1 MQDSPP
7 LLLIHDSQLAMKRS
21 LLNRKVKSLALPVL
35 FVLLTV
41 ATSMWNTAYAQSLA
55 IRGVVVDNENRPLPG
70 ANVIVPSLSTGT
82 ITNIDG
88 EFRIALPAATSY
100 DLEFSFLG
108 YENET
113 RSVSIPQDEP
123 LRIVLTQ
130 IALETE
136 GVTVYGALTRGQA
149 KALNDQRN
157 APNVRNVVSSE
168 QFAIYPDV
176 SLAETVQRIPA
187 ISITRDQGE
196 GEFVQ
201 IRGIPEQYNLLTVDG
216 IRMPAMEPDAGRS
229 VGLDLIQSNLVER
242 VTVTKALTPDMDGD
256 ALGGAVDFQMKRA
269 GELPEASLVVGLGYN
284 NQESEI
290 RDIQGQGI
298 EAFSGLAAR
307 RFADNKLGIL
317 LAGSYNNTDRGSL
330 FKSWRYLEDG
340 TNWRHRIID
349 YDVSR
354 IRYGGVAYAD
364 YRFDTDNRLDL
375 TFNFN
380 SYRDDEIRRQAR
392 YQFNNG
398 REERRTRNRIEDQ
411 DQFFAKLSG
420 DHTFGR
426 GIRIEY
432 VGAYARAEEDLPDR
446 TEFRYRRDDVPN
458 LLNIDPAQRL
468 AFADGLQTTT
478 TFGVADPLSF
488 NRVEFDPRNTEEE
501 ITTGGIDV
509 TLPVDAAGRFAF
521 KFGGKISSNERAFR
535 SSEARGGVLETTSTS
550 IETIQEGAFGFP
562 DLRWTDSDFQAL
574 GFEQPVE
581 DDEGYDGKEEIA
593 AFYLMNTAQLT
604 NRLSSLVGVRVEQTS
619 NEFMNLNGD
628 VGLDDEGDYAT
639 VLPSAH
645 LTYRI
650 GNGLQVRAAFS
661 TGLSRPEYTTL
672 IPFENVSLGDDEE
685 VFISR
690 GNPDL
695 DPTTARS
702 FDLLAE
708 WYTNR
713 LGIVSVGL
721 FTKALDDVIVSTVF
735 SEPFE
740 GQTAQVR
747 QLRNAGKADLF
758 GFEVSIQ
765 QSLAIFGVPALTPFR
780 INANYTFTDS
790 EGDNLYGDLGF
801 TPTTFSLDDLPLL
814 NSPEHVGNL
823 SLTYDDRR
831 LTVVVAGVY
840 RSAIFN
846 KFESELDIWL
856 DENFHMDASI
866 AYAFPRQG
874 LSVVWSLNNL
884 TNQANS
890 EYQHD
895 PSASNSRL
903 QEKESY
909 SFWTTLG
916 LRYDF

>member
-1 MQDSPP
+1 MNPISRY
-7 LLLIHDSQLAMKRS
+7 LTLT
-21 LLNRKVKSLALPVL
+21 L
-35 FVLLTV
+35 FVCGIFFGIQSTEL
-41 ATSMWNTAYAQSLA
+41 YAQNAA

-70 ANVIVPSLSTGT
+70 ANIVIPELNTGT
-82 ITNIDG
+82 VTNIDG
-88 EFRIALPAATSY
+88 EFRLQVPQASSY
-100 DLEFSFLG
+100 DIEISFLG
-108 YENET
+108 YNGST
-113 RSVSIPQDEP
+113 QSVSLPQQQA
-123 LRIVLTQ
+123 LRVVLTQ

-157 APNVRNVVSSE
+157 APNVRNVVSAE

-176 SLAETVQRIPA
+176 SLAETVQRMPA

-290 RDIQGQGI
+290 RDIQDRGI
-298 EAFSGLAAR
+298 EAVSGLASR
-307 RFADNKLGIL
+307 RFANNKLGIL

-330 FKSWRYLEDG
+330 FKSWRYEEDG

-411 DQFFAKLSG
+411 DQFFTKLSG
-420 DHTFGR
+420 DHLFGR
-426 GIRIEY
+426 GIRLEY
-432 VGAYARAEEDLPDR
+432 VGAFARAEEDLPDR

-458 LLNIDPAQRL
+458 LLNIDPANRL
-468 AFADGLQTTT
+468 GFADGLQTTT
-478 TFGVADPLSF
+478 TFGVADPLAF
-488 NRVEFDPRNTEEE
+488 NRVEFDPRNTEEQ
-501 ITTGGIDV
+501 ITTGGLDV
-509 TLPVDAAGRFAF
+509 TIPLDAANRFAV
-521 KFGGKISSNERAFR
+521 KFGGKYSSNERSFR
-535 SSEARGGVLETTSTS
+535 SSEARAGVLETTDAS
-550 IETIQEGAFGFP
+550 IQTISEGAFGFP
-562 DLRWTDSDFQAL
+562 NLRWTDDEFQSL
-574 GFEQPVE
+574 GFELPLTE
-581 DDEGYDGKEEIA
+581 DDGYDGEEEILA
-593 AFYLMNTAQLT
+593 GYVMATTQLT
-604 NRLSSLVGVRVEQTS
+604 ERLSSLVGVRLEQTS
-619 NEFMNLNGD
+619 HTFNDLDGD
-628 VGLDDEGDYAT
+628 ATLDDSGDYVT

-645 LTYRI
+645 LTYRV
-650 GNGLQVRAAFS
+650 GNGLQLRGAVS

-672 IPFENVSLGDDEE
+672 IPFENVSIGDDEE

-690 GNPDL
+690 GNPEL
-695 DPTTARS
+695 DPTMAFS
-702 FDLLAE
+702 VDLMAE

-721 FTKALDDVIVSTVF
+721 FSKDLQDVIVSTVF

-740 GQTAQVR
+740 DQTAQVR
-747 QLRNAGKADLF
+747 QLRNAGSATLF
-758 GFEVSIQ
+758 GFEVSLQ

-780 INANYTFTDS
+780 LNANYTFTDS

-801 TPTTFSLDDLPLL
+801 TPTAFNLDDLPLL
-814 NSPEHVGNL
+814 NSPRHVGNL
-823 SLTYDDRR
+823 SLTYDDSR

-840 RSAIFN
+840 RSEIFN
-846 KFESELDIWL
+846 KFESEIDIWL
-856 DENFHMDASI
+856 DENFHLDASV
-866 AYAFPRQG
+866 AYAFPQFG

-895 PSASNSRL
+895 PTSSGSRL

-916 LRYDF
+916 VRYNF